1 MSKIKR
7 IGVLTSGGD
16 APGMNMAIRAV
27 VSAGVKAGIEV
38 YGIYEG
44 YKGLVEGN
52 YKKLSPSDLNERIP
66 QGGTMLY
73 SARLPEFEDIEV
85 RRVGVKKLKEAGIE
99 AVVVIGGDGSYR
111 GAKALSEMGIKCIGI
126 PGTIDNDIV
135 STDYTIGFDTALNTA
150 VEAIDRLRDTSHSH
164 IRCNIVEL
172 MGRHCGDLSL
182 YAGISTGC
190 SIIIT
195 KETGF
200 DKEDTIQKIKALHA
214 RGERHVIVA
223 IAEKIANVIDLAEE
237 VQERTGYKTNPM
249 ILGHIQRGGS
259 PTASDRVLASNMG
272 VYAVKLLMEGVN
284 SRCIGIKENKLVH
297 YDIIE
302 ALELPKEKNAL
313 YNIVEDLS

>member
-1 MSKIKR
+1 MIKR

-27 VSAGVKAGIEV
+27 VSTGLKAGLEV

-52 YKKLSPSDLNERIP
+52 YKKLGLAELNDRIP
-66 QGGTMLY
+66 HGGTMLY
-73 SARLPEFEDIEV
+73 SARLPEFEDREV
-85 RRVGVKKLKEAGIE
+85 RQKGVDKLKEAGIE

-111 GAKALSEMGIKCIGI
+111 GAKALSEMGIRCIGI

-150 VEAIDRLRDTSHSH
+150 VEAIDRLRDTSNSH
-164 IRCNIVEL
+164 VRCNIVEL

-200 DKEDTIQKIKALHA
+200 DREKVIGKIKKLHDA
-214 RGERHVIVA
+214 GERHVIVA
-223 IAEKIANVIDLAEE
+223 IAEKITNVITLAEE
-237 VQERTGYKTNPM
+237 VQEKTGYKTNPLV
-249 ILGHIQRGGS
+249 LGHIQRGGS
-259 PTASDRVLASNMG
+259 PTAADRVLASNMG
-272 VYAVKLLMEGVN
+272 VYAVKLLIEGCE
-284 SRCIGIKENKLVH
+284 SRCVGIKANKMVN

-302 ALELPKEKNAL
+302 ALELPKEKSNL
-313 YNIVEDLS
+313 YEVAKELS

>member
-27 VSAGVKAGIEV
+27 VSAGTNAGLEV

-52 YKKLSPSDLNERIP
+52 YKKLSVGELNERIP
-66 QGGTMLY
+66 HGGTMLY
-73 SARLPEFEDIEV
+73 SARLPEFADIEV
-85 RRVGVKKLKEAGIE
+85 RKKGVENLKKAGIE
-99 AVVVIGGDGSYR
+99 AVIVIGGDGSYR

-150 VEAIDRLRDTSHSH
+150 VEAIDRLRDTSNSH

-172 MGRHCGDLSL
+172 MGRLCGDLTL
-182 YAGISTGC
+182 HAGISTGC
-190 SIIIT
+190 DIIVT

-200 DKEDTIQKIKALHA
+200 EKERVIAKIKKLHDE
-214 RGERHVIVA
+214 GERYVTVA
-223 IAEKIANVIDLAEE
+223 MAEKITDIHELAKE
-237 VQERTGYKTNPM
+237 VQAKTGYKTNP
-249 ILGHIQRGGS
+249 IVLGHIQRGGS
-259 PTASDRVLASNMG
+259 PTAADRVLASNLG
-272 VYAVKLLMEGVN
+272 VYAVKILLEGFAG
-284 SRCIGIKENKLVH
+284 RCVGVVDNKLAH
-297 YDIIE
+297 FDIMEALDLKREKSSLYDIV
-302 ALELPKEKNAL
+302 K
-313 YNIVEDLS
+313 DLS